1 MTTPLTESRKYTM
14 TLLLWWLAAAYSL
27 AMVLHPFLI
36 GCGCSNVGPDHTC
49 GIVQHY
55 ASMGS
60 ILWTL
65 LLPAGLW
72 LFRRRENMLIFLT
85 ILVMIPLVCT
95 MALLFFPAITGALEL
110 FAIDSVTEFTL
121 TLLLSLPL
129 VPYIGLLPL
138 LGKTAAEPTLYTLLL
153 LYCLTIA
160 AFAIY
165 LHRKSKR

>member
-1 MTTPLTESRKYTM
+1 MTTPLTEPRKYTI

-27 AMVLHPFLI
+27 ALVLHPFLI
-36 GCGCSNVGPDHTC
+36 GCDCSNVGPEHTC

-55 ASMGS
+55 AAIGS

-65 LLPAGLW
+65 LLPAGLYF
-72 LFRRRENMLIFLT
+72 FRKRENMLIFLT

-95 MALLFFPAITGALEL
+95 MALLFFPAISGILDVL
-110 FAIDSVTEFTL
+110 SLDSVAAFTAAL
-121 TLLLSLPL
+121 ILSIPL

-138 LGKTAAEPTLYTLLL
+138 LGRTASENTLYTLLF

-160 AFAIY
+160 AFAVY
-165 LHRKSKR
+165 LYRKNKK